1 MDRSTEAMKDCKD
14 AKFEVVK
21 SIVLSPSS
29 STVMNPDV
37 LERLKEFLQQGEFYA
52 RGETEVAIEGAS

>member
-1 MDRSTEAMKDCKD
+1 MDRSTESIKTCKD
-14 AKFEVVK
+14 AKFEVVR

-29 STVMNPDV
+29 SEVMSPDV
-37 LERLKEFLQQGEFYA
+37 LDQLKDFVQQGEFYA